1 LKHSPLFRLLAI
13 AACAAALYSLYFFE
27 LDGCGLLSKDEPRYA
42 AIGLEMAHSGDF
54 VMPVLW
60 GQPWFEKPP
69 LLYWM
74 TAAAARMGVPGD
86 LAPRLPVASLGAV
99 FVAVYFAILAREF
112 GSRVALFAAAILGT
126 SAGWLAYSRIA
137 VTDVPLSATFAAGML
152 LLMRPAMS
160 FRRALVSGVLI
171 GLATLAK
178 GLVPFVLLLP
188 AIWFRRREI
197 RALLLVIGVALAVA
211 APWYAAVTLR
221 AGRAFF
227 DEFIWK
233 QHFARFVSDISQHVQ
248 PWWYYAPVL
257 LAGLAPWTPLI
268 ALVRRRLFDD
278 GRARF
283 LLVWFLW
290 GLVFFSASRNKLPG
304 YVLPLLPAA
313 AVLLALALDAAPRA
327 WAALT
332 LGASAALLYVFPLA
346 ERVLPSALTSGI
358 RHATVAFAG
367 AFPRASLIAV
377 GLVAIAVAALELR
390 GARMAAVLLVSA
402 GVTIGVV
409 HFVVDAYPVLDQRV
423 STREVWRSFERR
435 AQDAA
440 ASSMKTRNRTPAAPV
455 VRGVVEDRSRPC
467 IASGSWE
474 FRYGL
479 SYYFGFAVPDCSGA
493 PGEVPLRPA
502 GS

>member
-1 LKHSPLFRLLAI
+1 MKHSPLFRLLAI

-27 LDGCGLLSKDEPRYA
+27 LDRCGLLSKDEPRYA
-42 AIGLEMAHSGDF
+42 AIGLEMARSGDF

-60 GQPWFEKPP
+60 GRPWFEKPP

-74 TAAAARMGVPGD
+74 TAGAARLGIPGD
-86 LAPRLPVASLGAV
+86 LAPRLPVASLGAA
-99 FVAVYFAILAREF
+99 FVAVFFAILAREF
-112 GSRVALFAAAILGT
+112 GWRVALFAAAILGT

-137 VTDVPLSATFAAGML
+137 VTDVPLAATFAAGML
-152 LLMRPAMS
+152 LLMRPAVS
-160 FRRALVSGVLI
+160 SPRAVASGVLI
-171 GLATLAK
+171 GLAALAK

-188 AIWFRRREI
+188 AIWFLRREI

-268 ALVRRRLFDD
+268 ALVRRRWFGDV
-278 GRARF
+278 RARF

-290 GLVFFSASRNKLPG
+290 GLVFFSVSRNKLPG

-332 LGASAALLYVFPLA
+332 LGASAALIYVFPLA
-346 ERVLPSALTSGI
+346 EHVLPSALTLGI
-358 RHATVAFAG
+358 RHASIG
-367 AFPRASLIAV
+367 FPGTPLIAA
-377 GLVAIAVAALELR
+377 GLIAIAVATLELR
-390 GARMAAVLLVSA
+390 RLRMAAVLLVSA
-402 GVTIGVV
+402 GVAIGVV

-423 STREVWRSFERR
+423 STREVWRSFDKRR
-435 AQDAA
+435 
-440 ASSMKTRNRTPAAPV
+440 
-455 VRGVVEDRSRPC
+455 GRPC